1 MLNEV
6 SVMDTR
12 AEIQH
17 ALEHLSTSEREEIA
31 DWLQKLM
38 EAQLPGYGVAEPRPS
53 SAAVQPPFMTV
64 DEYLEF
70 EEQSPVRHE
79 YVNGAIY
86 AMNGVS
92 VAHARISRELVM
104 AIGGHLRG
112 GPCELFS
119 TDLKLMVRSDTDE
132 IVYYPDVVVACER
145 EHWGTN
151 HVSNPKLVAE
161 ILSPSTQHIDRRE
174 KAMTYR
180 RIASLEEYVLLAQDD
195 HKVIVQRRSENWRP
209 QSYSGPRAAVEF
221 RSIGLSV
228 PLAQIY
234 QGTL

>member
-1 MLNEV
+1 
-6 SVMDTR
+6 MDTIVQ
-12 AEIQH
+12 IQH
-17 ALEHLSTSEREEIA
+17 ALERLSIGEREVIS
-31 DWLQKLM
+31 DWLQKLT
-38 EAQLPGYGVAEPRPS
+38 EAQLPGSTVAEPRS
-53 SAAVQPPFMTV
+53 SYAAVQPPFMTV
-64 DEYLEF
+64 DEYMEF
-70 EEQSPVRHE
+70 EEKSPVRHE

-92 VAHARISRELVM
+92 VAHARIARELVV
-104 AIGGHLRG
+104 AVIGHLRG

-119 TDLKLMVRSDTDE
+119 TDLKLQIRSDTDDV
-132 IVYYPDVVVACER
+132 IYYPDMMIACQR
-145 EHWGTN
+145 DDWGPN
-151 HVSNPKLVAE
+151 YVRNPKLVAE

-195 HKVIVQRRSENWRP
+195 HRVVVQRRAENWRP
-209 QSYSGPRAAVEF
+209 QVYSGPQATVDF

-234 QGTL
+234 EGTL

>member
-1 MLNEV
+1 
-6 SVMDTR
+6 MDTITQ
-12 AEIQH
+12 IQH
-17 ALEHLSTSEREEIA
+17 ALERLSIGEREVIA
-31 DWLQKLM
+31 DWLQKLT
-38 EAQLPGYGVAEPRPS
+38 EAQLPGYAVAEPRS
-53 SAAVQPPFMTV
+53 SYAVVQPPFMTV
-64 DEYLEF
+64 DEYMEF
-70 EEQSPVRHE
+70 EEKSPVRHE

-92 VAHARISRELVM
+92 VAHARIARELVM
-104 AIGGHLRG
+104 AVGGHLRG

-119 TDLKLMVRSDTDE
+119 TDLKLQIRSDTDDV
-132 IVYYPDVVVACER
+132 IYYPDMMVACQR
-145 EHWGTN
+145 DDWGPN
-151 HVSNPKLVAE
+151 YVRNPKLVAE

-195 HKVIVQRRSENWRP
+195 HRVVVQRRAENWRP
-209 QSYSGPRAAVEF
+209 QVYSGPQATVDF

-234 QGTL
+234 EGTL

>member
-1 MLNEV
+1 
-6 SVMDTR
+6 MDTITQ
-12 AEIQH
+12 IQH
-17 ALEHLSTSEREEIA
+17 ALERLSIGEREVIA
-31 DWLQKLM
+31 DWLQKLT
-38 EAQLPGYGVAEPRPS
+38 EAQLPGSTVAEPRS
-53 SAAVQPPFMTV
+53 SYAAVQPPFMTV
-64 DEYLEF
+64 DEYMEF
-70 EEQSPVRHE
+70 EEKSPIRHE

-92 VAHARISRELVM
+92 VAHARIARELVV
-104 AIGGHLRG
+104 AVIGHLRG

-119 TDLKLMVRSDTDE
+119 TDLKLQIRSDTDDV
-132 IVYYPDVVVACER
+132 IYYPDMMIACQR
-145 EHWGTN
+145 DDWGPN
-151 HVSNPKLVAE
+151 YVRNPKLVAE

-195 HKVIVQRRSENWRP
+195 HRVVVQRRAENWRP
-209 QSYSGPRAAVEF
+209 QVYSGPQATVDF

-234 QGTL
+234 EGTL